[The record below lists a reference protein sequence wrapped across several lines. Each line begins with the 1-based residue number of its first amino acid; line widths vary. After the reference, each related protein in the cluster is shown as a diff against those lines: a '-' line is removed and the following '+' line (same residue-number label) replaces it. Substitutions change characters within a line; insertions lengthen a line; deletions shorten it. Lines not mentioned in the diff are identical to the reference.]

1 MYPSTL
7 ILGIPGAGKTTIAR
21 AIAAS
26 RQGEW
31 LSGSTTLREHS
42 SAEPETAARW
52 GAYWARVQMAP
63 DQEVLPV
70 LWRRYQTAVRSSAA
84 ILDGYPRTLS
94 QLDDFCRRGGR
105 IDLTVLLDLDDAAAA
120 ERLLVRRQVQQR
132 VDDELTVLRDRTR
145 QARQDIKA
153 LCEDQRIQS
162 RLEVIDC
169 HGLDEAKTIKHALEV
184 YDAGVG
190 GMPGQSGSDRG
201 QPVPDMGSEQ
211 RYLYDRCRHA

>member
-31 LSGSTTLREHS
+31 LSASATLREHS
-42 SAEPETAARW
+42 SADPETAARW
-52 GAYWARVQMAP
+52 GAYWARGQMAP

-70 LWRRYQTAVRSSAA
+70 LWQQYQTAVQSSAA

-105 IDLTVLLDLDDAAAA
+105 IDLAVLLDLDDAPAA
-120 ERLLVRRQVQQR
+120 ERLLVRKQVQQR
-132 VDDELTVLRDRTR
+132 IDDELTVLRNRTR
-145 QARQDIKA
+145 QAHQDIKA

-169 HGLDEAKTIKHALEV
+169 DGLNEAKTIQCALEV
-184 YDAGVG
+184 YDVSVGRWAG
-190 GMPGQSGSDRG
+190 PTRFRSSTA
-201 QPVPDMGSEQ
+201 S
-211 RYLYDRCRHA
+211 A